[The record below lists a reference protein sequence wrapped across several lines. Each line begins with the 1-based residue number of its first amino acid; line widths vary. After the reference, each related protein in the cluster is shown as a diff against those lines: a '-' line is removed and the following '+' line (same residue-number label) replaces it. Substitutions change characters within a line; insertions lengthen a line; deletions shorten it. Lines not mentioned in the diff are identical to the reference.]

1 MAIKRPDGSYIRQSD
16 TTPWQQVRQVFG
28 TLNWTSEDEAKELS
42 RAEIFNMM
50 TARTDAEKAADAMF
64 EEYEKTGV
72 NPVGYRSNVT
82 GMDFGEWYA
91 GYQKRKSE
99 GQGTDFMK
107 DIVPVLSDD
116 LLDERHPDMFRE
128 LLKQS
133 GNEDF
138 KRISVSDLINS
149 AQFIDGKAYFDPRVI
164 TMAPGEDG
172 GFKVRE
178 NQITTDGANQRDGGI
193 PMDGYITADH
203 INAAY
208 DTKVVNLDNMVPGS
222 AIARDLFNK
231 LQGLDLDPEELMQ
244 YWSGALDPT
253 TDRETTL
260 ANIDALAE
268 EYNKKEIAKRQE
280 QLQDTTAVLGEGTDS
295 VTQQWSQ
302 ILEQYRGEDG
312 TTDYKVAAAEFI
324 KSDRVID
331 VDENNFSGTGFL
343 VDAGKASMFGP
354 QELQGEALLNA
365 IRLTKEY
372 LTGERG
378 RPFLARAGFAGGA
391 GGFVPNMFETL
402 VSDLDKLL
410 NRGIATKSAKRRDAI
425 RKNLMEK
432 DFTANN
438 IEEYFTKAQ
447 WDSLDETQKKE
458 AFALIGQISN
468 NNVVTT
474 VQDKLA
480 EVKPGVRGLGKEEA
494 LTWIKNN
501 KNYKEFF
508 NLDNSEGKNNIQAM
522 FKDPEIRADFEKL
535 SPQDFANKYS
545 VDGKLDTK
553 RLIGNNLSDEA
564 VVTLNKV
571 ISKDQVEQFKELVAN
586 NDIEGIKKLA
596 ATIQISDE
604 DQETLIKELADTG
617 GDLRQLSTTKQKLDL
632 ANKYVMAAMSTSQAG
647 DPIMSFLQDLSL
659 GEFITSGMF
668 NSKGIDAAK
677 GKAEM
682 LKASVETYQTMTEG
696 ELSPGFRA
704 AETEV
709 NKYIMKFSEGEMDSE
724 DFFINTTT
732 QLNRM
737 QAAVT
742 TADGANRIKAQKVYE
757 SNYKDFIKRWIAEVE
772 PNWWQTISSF
782 GFARGGTFLI
792 GGREIPGE
800 VVIDKKTGKATG
812 IRINDVL
819 IEAKDLEAEAADQF
833 KRALVAVSK
842 EQTKLKMMGS
852 SQ

>member
-1 MAIKRPDGSYIRQSD
+1 MAIKRPDGSFTLQSE
-16 TTPWQQVRQVFG
+16 TTLGQQLGQVFG
-28 TLNWTSEDEAKELS
+28 TVNFTSEAKAKEAS
-42 RAEIFNMM
+42 RAEIFSMM
-50 TARTDAEKAADAMF
+50 TAKTDAEKAADAMF

-72 NPVGYRSNVT
+72 DPVGYRSNVT
-82 GMDFGEWYA
+82 GMDFGEWYV
-91 GYQKRKSE
+91 GFQKRKSE

-116 LLDERHPDMFRE
+116 LLDERHPDMFKE

-149 AQFIDGKAYFDPRVI
+149 AQFLDGKAYFDPRVI

-178 NQITTDGANQRDGGI
+178 NQITTDGANQRDGGL
-193 PMDGYITADH
+193 PMDGYVTADH

-208 DTKVVNLDNMVPGS
+208 DTKVVNLDNMAPGS

-231 LQGLDLDPEELMQ
+231 IQSLDLDPDELMQ
-244 YWSGALDPT
+244 YYAGALDPA

-260 ANIDALAE
+260 ANIDALAAK
-268 EYNKKEIAKRQE
+268 YNEKEIAKRKE
-280 QLQDTTAVLGEGTDS
+280 QISNTTNVLGEGTDS
-295 VTQQWSQ
+295 VTQQWAQ
-302 ILEQYRGEDG
+302 ILEQSRGKDG
-312 TTDYKVAAAEFI
+312 KTDYKVAVANFLE
-324 KSDRVID
+324 SPQVID
-331 VDENNFSGTGFL
+331 VDENNFSETGFL
-343 VDAGKASMFGP
+343 VDAGKYSMFGP
-354 QELQGEALLNA
+354 QELKGDSLLNSL
-365 IRLTKEY
+365 RLTKDY

-378 RPFLARAGFAGGA
+378 RPFLARAGIGPGA
-391 GGFVPNMFETL
+391 GGFAPNAFETL
-402 VSDLDKLL
+402 ISDLDKLL
-410 NRGIATKSAKRRDAI
+410 NRGIATKQAKAKDTI
-425 RKNLMEK
+425 RSNLMEM

-438 IEEYFTKAQ
+438 IENYFSKEQ
-447 WDSLDETQKKE
+447 WDSFDEPQKKE

-480 EVKPGVRGLGKEEA
+480 EVKPGVRGLDKEGA
-494 LTWIKNN
+494 RTWIKNN

-508 NLDNSEGKNNIQAM
+508 NLDSSEGKNNIQAM
-522 FKDPEIRADFEKL
+522 FKDPEIRADFENL
-535 SPQDFANKYS
+535 NPQDFANKYS

-553 RLIGNNLSDEA
+553 KLVGNKLSNEA

-571 ISKDQVEQFKELVAN
+571 ISKDQVEEFKELVAN
-586 NDIEGIKKLA
+586 NDIEGIQKLA
-596 ATIQISDE
+596 ATLNISDE
-604 DQETLIKELADTG
+604 DQKTLIKELADTG

-632 ANKYVMAAMSTSQAG
+632 ANKYIMAAMSTVKAG
-647 DPIMSFLQDLSL
+647 DPLTVQLAGINL
-659 GEFITSGMF
+659 GEYITSGMF
-668 NSKGIDAAK
+668 NSDGINAAK
-677 GKAEM
+677 AKSDM
-682 LKASVETYQTMTEG
+682 LKAATETYQAATDA

-724 DFFINTTT
+724 DFFRNSTT

-737 QAAVT
+737 RAAWES
-742 TADGANRIKAQKVYE
+742 TANGADRVKAQKVYE
-757 SNYKDFIKRWIAEVE
+757 SNYIDFIKRWIAEVE

-792 GGREIPGE
+792 GGREIPGK
-800 VVIDKKTGKATG
+800 VVIDEATGKATG

-819 IEAKDLEAEAADQF
+819 LEAKDLEGEAADQF

-842 EQTKLKMMGS
+842 EQSQMRMGS

>member
-28 TLNWTSEDEAKELS
+28 TLNWTSEAEAKELS

-231 LQGLDLDPEELMQ
+231 LQGLDLDPDELMQ

-260 ANIDALAE
+260 ANIGALAE
-268 EYNKKEIAKRQE
+268 KYNKKERERKQTELGDATQVI
-280 QLQDTTAVLGEGTDS
+280 GEGTDS
-295 VTQQWSQ
+295 VTQQWAQ
-302 ILEQYRGEDG
+302 ILEQYKGKDG
-312 TTDYKVAAAEFI
+312 KTDYKAAAAEFI

-331 VDENNFSGTGFL
+331 VDENNFSETGFL
-343 VDAGKASMFGP
+343 VDPGKASMFGP

-365 IRLTKEY
+365 LRLTKDY
-372 LTGERG
+372 LTGEVG

-432 DFTANN
+432 DFTVNN
-438 IEEYFTKAQ
+438 IEEYFSKEQ
-447 WDSLDETQKKE
+447 WDSFDEPQKKE

-474 VQDKLA
+474 VQNKLA
-480 EVKPGVRGLGKEEA
+480 EVEPGVRGLDKEGA
-494 LTWIKNN
+494 RTWIKNN

-508 NLDNSEGKNNIQAM
+508 NLDSSEGKNNIQAM
-522 FKDPEIRADFEKL
+522 FKDPEIRADFENL

-553 RLIGNNLSDEA
+553 RLVGNNLSEKA
-564 VVTLNKV
+564 VVTLNNV
-571 ISKDQVEQFKELVAN
+571 ISKDQVEEFKKLVAN
-586 NDIEGIKKLA
+586 NDIEGIQKLA
-596 ATIQISDE
+596 STIKLSDE
-604 DQETLIKELADTG
+604 DQKTLIKELTDTG

-632 ANKYVMAAMSTSQAG
+632 ANKYVMAAMATVKAG
-647 DPIMSFLQDLSL
+647 DPLTVQLAGINL
-659 GEFITSGMF
+659 GEYITSGML
-668 NSKGIDAAK
+668 NDKGIAAAK
-677 GKAEM
+677 SKMDLTKAT
-682 LKASVETYQTMTEG
+682 AQTWETMEG
-696 ELSPGFRA
+696 EISNTFQTAVNEYNDYLTRLSDD
-704 AETEV
+704 
-709 NKYIMKFSEGEMDSE
+709 KMSKE
-724 DFFINTTT
+724 DFFKNATT
-732 QLNRM
+732 QLNWMRSSWKNAPPNSATRRKEFEGYRTM
-737 QAAVT
+737 
-742 TADGANRIKAQKVYE
+742 
-757 SNYKDFIKRWIAEVE
+757 YKDFLKRWVE
-772 PNWWQTISSF
+772 DVKPDWWQIITSL
-782 GFARGGTFLI
+782 GFAQGGRFLI
-792 GGREIPGE
+792 GGEEVDGE
-800 VVIDKKTGKATG
+800 VVVNDNGEATG
-812 IRINDVL
+812 LKINDVVL
-819 IEAKDLEAEAADQF
+819 QKEDLKGEAATQF
-833 KRALVAVSK
+833 QRALVAVMR
-842 EQTKLKMMGS
+842 EQSQMRMGS